1 MCLNSCNTKH
11 HYKLATIMLL
21 FQNAKDD
28 TTKLNCTIK
37 LERILLLPNFLKL
50 SSIYRRFLL
59 KSPY

>member
-1 MCLNSCNTKH
+1 
-11 HYKLATIMLL
+11 MLL

-50 SSIYRRFLL
+50 SSKYRRFLL
-59 KSPY
+59 KSPC